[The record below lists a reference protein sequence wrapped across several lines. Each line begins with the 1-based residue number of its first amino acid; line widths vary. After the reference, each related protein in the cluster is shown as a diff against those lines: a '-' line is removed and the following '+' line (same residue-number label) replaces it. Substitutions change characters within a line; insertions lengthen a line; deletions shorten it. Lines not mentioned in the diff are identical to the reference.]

1 MAEFTQPEQEPV
13 TVPIDF
19 SDTVLREELHFDY
32 ADNPLYNVSV
42 PLLSVILTLPR
53 LPKPENIEQFRQQ
66 LKRDVVA
73 LSEAGKKL
81 DYPSA
86 VIDKLCCLHC
96 IVIDEFIIHGLWG
109 YDAGWENNTLLSEL
123 FSMKNGGELFFTVA
137 EKAMLQPAKMAD
149 LLEIIYVFLQMGFK
163 GRYRSRQT
171 DRLGLIIK
179 EIAGAIKVKIN
190 KANVLIED
198 IPQVKYRSLR
208 SGVHYFSLT
217 LLIFFLLGLAT
228 AFVDYWYEQNYPL
241 RAAAFLD
248 LDKLT
253 SRYVLN
259 AKSEDIVYV
268 STNED
273 VHAIHNLTAP
283 HSEREKAPAV
293 PVEQSTPEKTVP
305 QAIAPEKIP
314 VKKLPQKV
322 VPEPATPPPVSA
334 AITGSVEPV
343 PGDKVQ
349 EQSPVVSAYRV
360 QLASFSSKK
369 NAEKYLPRFQASVYP
384 VGLMAVGKYFI
395 LYSNADNWQAVKQ
408 QQSYFDNEYQLA
420 VSVIATKKA
429 EPAL

>member
-13 TVPIDF
+13 TVAIDF

-53 LPKPENIEQFRQQ
+53 LPKPDNIEQFRQQ

-179 EIAGAIKVKIN
+179 EIAVAIKGKIN
-190 KANVLIED
+190 KASVLIED

-217 LLIFFLLGLAT
+217 LLIFFLLGLTT

-259 AKSEDIVYV
+259 AKTEDIVYV
-268 STNED
+268 STHED
-273 VHAIHNLTAP
+273 THAIHNLTSP
-283 HSEREKAPAV
+283 HSEREKAPDT
-293 PVEQSTPEKTVP
+293 PVTETVP
-305 QAIAPEKIP
+305 EQPGVEKMP
-314 VKKLPQKV
+314 VKKVPQQAE
-322 VPEPATPPPVSA
+322 PEPSTPPPVST
-334 AITGSVEPV
+334 AITGAAEPTGTGDEVPDTSPSVA
-343 PGDKVQ
+343 
-349 EQSPVVSAYRV
+349 AYRV
-360 QLASFSSKK
+360 QLASFSSEK
-369 NAEKYLPRFQASVYP
+369 NAERYLTKFQTSIYP
-384 VGLMAVGKYFI
+384 VSLMAVGQYFI
-395 LYSNADNWQAVKQ
+395 LYSNADNWSAVKQ
-408 QQSYFDNEYQLA
+408 QQSYFESEYQLS
-420 VSVIATKKA
+420 VSVISTKKA

>member
-19 SDTVLREELHFDY
+19 SDTVLREELHFND
-32 ADNPLYNVSV
+32 ADNPLYNISV
-42 PLLSVILTLPR
+42 PLLSVILTLSR
-53 LPKPENIEQFRQQ
+53 LPKPDNIEQFRQQ

-137 EKAMLQPAKMAD
+137 EKAMLQSAKMAD

-179 EIAGAIKVKIN
+179 EIAGAISVRVN
-190 KANVLIED
+190 KADILIED
-198 IPQVKYRSLR
+198 VPQVKYRSLR

-217 LLIFFLLGLAT
+217 LLIFFLLGLVT
-228 AFVDYWYEQNYPL
+228 AFIDYWYEQNYTL
-241 RAAAFLD
+241 RAAAFLE
-248 LDKLT
+248 LDKAT

-259 AKSEDIVYV
+259 AQSEDIVYV
-268 STNED
+268 STHED
-273 VHAIHNLTAP
+273 VHAIHKLTAP
-283 HSEREKAPAV
+283 RKDREKLPVIPQAETIAPKTEPKAIPARV
-293 PVEQSTPEKTVP
+293 TQEKTEAAPPETVP
-305 QAIAPEKIP
+305 QANAE
-314 VKKLPQKV
+314 
-322 VPEPATPPPVSA
+322 
-334 AITGSVEPV
+334 
-343 PGDKVQ
+343 DKAQ
-349 EQSPVVSAYRV
+349 GGSAYRV
-360 QLASFSSKK
+360 QLASFSSET
-369 NAEKYLPRFQASVYP
+369 NARKYLPTFEASTYP
-384 VGLMAVGKYFI
+384 VSLMPVGKYFI
-395 LYSNADNWQAVKQ
+395 LYSNADTWQAVKQ
-408 QQSYFDNEYQLA
+408 QQAYFENEYQLS

>member
-1 MAEFTQPEQEPV
+1 MTEFTQPQQEPV

-32 ADNPLYNVSV
+32 ADNPLYNISV
-42 PLLSVILTLPR
+42 PLLSVILTLSR
-53 LPKPENIEQFRQQ
+53 LPKPDNIEQFRQQ

-137 EKAMLQPAKMAD
+137 EKAMLQSAKMAD

-171 DRLGLIIK
+171 DRLGLIAK
-179 EIAGAIKVKIN
+179 EIAGAIKARVN
-190 KANVLIED
+190 KADILIED

-217 LLIFFLLGLAT
+217 LVIFLLLGLAT
-228 AFVDYWYEQNYPL
+228 AFVDYWYEQNYAL

-248 LDKLT
+248 LDKTT

-268 STNED
+268 STHED
-273 VHAIHNLTAP
+273 VHAIHKLTAP
-283 HSEREKAPAV
+283 RKEREKLLEPEKQPEPEKLPEPETIKAVPEEVTPPAPA
-293 PVEQSTPEKTVP
+293 QEKP
-305 QAIAPEKIP
+305 G
-314 VKKLPQKV
+314 
-322 VPEPATPPPVSA
+322 PAAMIS
-334 AITGSVEPV
+334 
-343 PGDKVQ
+343 GDKLSGDKLSG
-349 EQSPVVSAYRV
+349 EMTGDPAYRV
-360 QLASFSSKK
+360 QLASFTSLK
-369 NAEKYLPRFQASVYP
+369 NAENYLPTFQASVYP
-384 VGLMAVGKYFI
+384 VSLMPVGKYFI
-395 LYSNADNWQAVKQ
+395 LYSNADTWQAVKQ
-408 QQSYFDNEYQLA
+408 QQTYFEKEYQLS
-420 VSVIATKKA
+420 VSVIAIKKA
-429 EPAL
+429 EPKL